1 MLSDQPPLL
10 PSPRAQQFLGWVRN
24 RFTPVVATRRH
35 RYLFRA
41 LANAADLYLDMFAN
55 RCYEFNINGEARV
68 LEALAEPPPRCVF
81 DVGANVGDWSAIAA
95 RLFPTAQIHAFEI
108 VPDTAR
114 AMEDRLTRAGLTSVY
129 LNPFGLSDQP
139 GTVPVAHLPGFSQGS
154 SAAAAPPD
162 GGEVWQD
169 CRVETGDG
177 YCREHGIDHID
188 FLKVDVEGLES
199 KVLSGFAGMLGAGRI
214 DVVQFE
220 YGRFNATVRFLLG
233 DFVDLFEG
241 YGYTVGKVF
250 PDGVDFS
257 PYNAWRDED
266 FRGPNYIAVHRR
278 RGDLVQRLGTPRD
291 AC

>member
-10 PSPRAQQFLGWVRN
+10 PSLRAQQFLGWVRN
-24 RFTPVVATRRH
+24 RFTPVVATRRD

-55 RCYEFNINGEARV
+55 RCYEFDINGEARV
-68 LEALAEPPPRCVF
+68 LEALSEPPPRCVF

-95 RLFPTAQIHAFEI
+95 RLFANAEIHAFEI
-108 VPDTAR
+108 VPETAR
-114 AMEDRLTRAGLTSVY
+114 TMEDRLTRAGLTSVH
-129 LNPFGLSDQP
+129 LNAFGLSDAP
-139 GTVPVAHLPGFSQGS
+139 GTVRVAHLPGFSQGS

-162 GGEVWQD
+162 GGEVWQE
-169 CRVETGDG
+169 CRVETGDA

-199 KVLSGFAGMLGAGRI
+199 KVLSGFADMLRAGRV

-220 YGRFNATVRFLLG
+220 YGRLNAAVRFLLG
-233 DFVDLFEG
+233 DFYDLFDG

-266 FRGPNYIAVHRR
+266 FRGPNYVAVQRSR
-278 RGDLVQRLGTPRD
+278 ADLVPRLASAR
-291 AC
+291 